1 MAYSLLPSPYSLRLG
16 EVKQQHLRLVNADN
30 FNLARCLNDRGVAG
44 VEGVA
49 RQLDLSEAGGVSS
62 CDHYGHMGGLMP
74 GVALRVVDP
83 EDPEGPA
90 LGPGAVG
97 EFQLQTRA
105 MMQGYINEKEEAFTK
120 DGWFKS
126 GDLGW

>member
-1 MAYSLLPSPYSLRLG
+1 MTLIDGTVDKHRFPKALI
-16 EVKQQHLRLVNADN
+16 
-30 FNLARCLNDRGVAG
+30 LNGYG
-44 VEGVA
+44 M
-49 RQLDLSEAGGVSS
+49 SEAGGVSS